1 MDLFLSEISGHL
13 CPCAFLDIFAP
24 ANYSAGQIVL
34 FWVSLGDFNPNE
46 EGCG

>member
-1 MDLFLSEISGHL
+1 MDLFLSEIFG
-13 CPCAFLDIFAP
+13 AFLDIFAP